1 MTSRITLRSLWR
13 IFVGLW
19 EIAFGILAIGSWI
32 ELAIHMR
39 RDSVGLVLIV
49 IGGVLF
55 SVLSLASGV
64 GLLRG
69 KTSAVL
75 PSACVQ
81 ALQIVGVSSGSIV
94 YQLTLGPFL
103 NLMIIWGYRVSLFLG
118 YQPRLSLA
126 VNTRAVAPTGLA
138 INLVACLL
146 LLAVLASDPSR
157 GSRPS
162 DRR

>member
-1 MTSRITLRSLWR
+1 MTPRFTLRSLWL
-13 IFVGLW
+13 ILLGLW
-19 EIAFGILAIGSWI
+19 EIAFGAAAIISWI
-32 ELAIHMR
+32 ELAIQMR

-55 SVLSLASGV
+55 SVLSLAAGI
-64 GLLRG
+64 GLLRR
-69 KTSAVL
+69 KPSAVL

-138 INLVACLL
+138 INLIACLL
-146 LLAVLASDPSR
+146 LFAVLASDPSR
-157 GSRPS
+157 GSRAI
-162 DRR
+162 DRH